1 MATRTEKTDIVLAS
15 ASPRRRALLK
25 RIVPE
30 FRIEPSRADE
40 ASITERDPVTFALA
54 AAVLKAR
61 EVGKRFRSSLIIA
74 ADTVVAL
81 DGRIFGKPANRGDA
95 RKTLMELSGRKHRVI
110 TAVAF
115 YCYRGHR
122 LLARLETSFVR
133 FRKLDGPVIEA
144 YLDTGSYADKAG
156 SYAIQEVGD
165 SFVEALEGDFDNVV
179 GLPVDLVKKM
189 YAAFT
194 SAYSR
199 PHNVA

>member
-1 MATRTEKTDIVLAS
+1 
-15 ASPRRRALLK
+15 
-25 RIVPE
+25 
-30 FRIEPSRADE
+30 
-40 ASITERDPVTFALA
+40 
-54 AAVLKAR
+54 
-61 EVGKRFRSSLIIA
+61 
-74 ADTVVAL
+74 
-81 DGRIFGKPANRGDA
+81 
-95 RKTLMELSGRKHRVI
+95 
-110 TAVAF
+110 
-115 YCYRGHR
+115 
-122 LLARLETSFVR
+122 VR